1 MNEHQ
6 RLFLVQ
12 ARSSFDVFQ
21 LLRKTASLPACH
33 ALHYL
38 QMSTELLAKAHARKL
53 GAKDLTHRAFVPFLR
68 SLATNRKA
76 QTLLGLERLNEQWE
90 QLIRKAVRLAE
101 SIEKLAPTLAHDGP
115 NPEYPWPRADPRTA
129 PAEYDFELW
138 RDLTASDSGRK
149 FLAFVEKIFAVAD
162 RFL

>member
-12 ARSSFDVFQ
+12 ARSSFDVFH
-21 LLRKTASLPACH
+21 LLRTTASLPACH

-38 QMSTELLAKAHARKL
+38 QMSTELLAKAHAWKL

-76 QTLLGLERLNEQWE
+76 QTVLGFERLTEQWE
-90 QLIRKAVRLAE
+90 QLIRKAVLLAE
-101 SIEKLAPTLAHDGP
+101 AIERLAPTLAHDGP
-115 NPEYPWPRADPRTA
+115 NPEYPWPPTDPHTA

-138 RDLTASDSGRK
+138 QDLTATDSGRK
-149 FLAFVEKIFAVAD
+149 FLAFIEQVFAVAD